1 MKHRVAAVFLTVC
14 LLLSLLAVPAAAAGR
29 YSDVPEGDWAAEVIE
44 KATEYGLIQGKGDGT
59 FGYGEYMNRASFVTV
74 LCRMF
79 GWEMVSPE
87 KPSFSDC
94 PPGEWYYS
102 AVETALANGAIDSG
116 LYFRPDDDISRQDMA
131 VMLVRALGYENLAL
145 TQASAELPFADVTE
159 NRGYLALAYEFGVIN
174 GVAQA
179 DGSLLFLPGHSST
192 RQEAA
197 AMLVRVYEKYHA
209 DIEFL
214 HGFYAM
220 SSYGQIDMAGEM
232 DAVSLGW
239 ARMSLDESG
248 TPYVNQ
254 SASGGN
260 EWAVPQG
267 AELATDALEEAGVD
281 CNLSV
286 YAAGSDLTAILS
298 AGNRQTAVEQLVR
311 AAGDYVGL
319 TIDFEGLGASLRTP
333 FTQFM
338 TALRA
343 ALPEEKALWVC
354 VQPDEWYGGYDYRA
368 LGEICGKVILMA
380 HDYQDTNLP
389 QGWVGTSQT
398 RNAPAPINKV
408 YEALRAITDPDTGVA
423 DTGKIALAV
432 SISSVGLK
440 VDENGLL
447 ASTDIY
453 TPAPDTLAA
462 RMEQSDAVRTWDAAA
477 ATPYLTYSADGEHYK
492 VWYEDAQSIMAKV
505 NLAHMFG
512 VDGLSIWR
520 LGIIPN
526 YADTQSYDVWSAVQT
541 QRTGE

>member
-102 AVETALANGAIDSG
+102 AMETALANGAIDSG

-197 AMLVRVYEKYHA
+197 AMLVRVYERYHA

-220 SSYGQIDMAGEM
+220 SSYSQIDIAGEM

-298 AGNRQTAVEQLVR
+298 ADNRQTAVEQLVK
-311 AAGDYVGL
+311 AAGNYNGL
-319 TIDFEGLGASLRTP
+319 TIDFEGLGASLRTS

-343 ALPEEKALWVC
+343 ALPEGKALWVC
-354 VQPDEWYGGYDYRA
+354 VQPDEWYGGYDYRT

-423 DTGKIALAV
+423 DTGKIVLAV
-432 SISSVGLK
+432 SISSVGLR

-453 TPAPDTLAA
+453 TTAPHTLAA
-462 RMEQSDAVRTWDAAA
+462 RMKQSDAVRTWDAAA
-477 ATPYLTYSADGEHYK
+477 ATPYLTYSVDGEHYK
-492 VWYEDAQSIMAKV
+492 VWYEDAQSIMAKA

-520 LGIIPN
+520 LGIIPD
-526 YADTQSYDVWSAVQT
+526 YAGAQNYDVWSAVQT
-541 QRTGE
+541 QRAGE

>member
-1 MKHRVAAVFLTVC
+1 MVKRFCTGALAA
-14 LLLSLLAVPAAAAGR
+14 LLVLAAAPQPARAAFSDAAGH
-29 YSDVPEGDWAAEVIE
+29 WAAEIIE
-44 KATEYGLIQGKGDGT
+44 KAEDYGLIQGYPDGT
-59 FGYGEYMNRASFVTV
+59 FGVEDEITRGQFVTV

-131 VMLVRALGYENLAL
+131 VMLVRALGYDNLAL

-159 NRGYLALAYEFGVIN
+159 NKGYIALAYEFGIIN
-174 GVAQA
+174 GVKQA
-179 DGSLLFLPGHSST
+179 DGSLLFLPSHSST

-220 SSYGQIDMAGEM
+220 SSYSQIDMAGEM

-311 AAGDYVGL
+311 AAGEYAGL

-333 FTQFM
+333 FTQFKIG
-338 TALRA
+338 RA
-343 ALPEEKALWVC
+343 SCRERV
-354 VQPDEWYGGYDYRA
+354 
-368 LGEICGKVILMA
+368 
-380 HDYQDTNLP
+380 
-389 QGWVGTSQT
+389 
-398 RNAPAPINKV
+398 
-408 YEALRAITDPDTGVA
+408 
-423 DTGKIALAV
+423 
-432 SISSVGLK
+432 
-440 VDENGLL
+440 
-447 ASTDIY
+447 
-453 TPAPDTLAA
+453 
-462 RMEQSDAVRTWDAAA
+462 
-477 ATPYLTYSADGEHYK
+477 
-492 VWYEDAQSIMAKV
+492 
-505 NLAHMFG
+505 
-512 VDGLSIWR
+512 
-520 LGIIPN
+520 
-526 YADTQSYDVWSAVQT
+526 
-541 QRTGE
+541 

>member
-1 MKHRVAAVFLTVC
+1 MKRSVAAAFLTVC
-14 LLLSLLAVPAAAAGR
+14 MLLSLLVVPAAAAGG

-44 KATEYGLIQGKGDGT
+44 KATAYGLIEGKGDGT

-79 GWEMVSPE
+79 GWEMVKPE

-94 PPGEWYYS
+94 DPGKWYYS

-131 VMLVRALGYENLAL
+131 IMLVRALGYENLAL

-159 NRGYLALAYEFGVIN
+159 NKGYIALAYEFGIIN
-174 GVAQA
+174 GVKQA
-179 DGSLLFLPGHSST
+179 DGSLLFLPSHSST

-197 AMLVRVYEKYHA
+197 AMLVRVYDKYHA
-209 DIEFL
+209 DIDFL

-220 SSYGQIDMAGEM
+220 SSYSQIDMAKEM
-232 DAVSLGW
+232 DGVSLGW
-239 ARMSLDESG
+239 SRMSLDESG
-248 TPYVNQ
+248 KPYLNQ
-254 SASGGN
+254 TSTGGN
-260 EWAVPQG
+260 EWAVPQDS
-267 AELATDALEEAGVD
+267 ELATGALKEAGVD
-281 CNLSV
+281 YNLSV

-298 AGNRQTAVEQLVR
+298 ADNRQSVVEQLVK
-311 AAGDYVGL
+311 AAGNYNGL
-319 TIDFEGLGASLRTP
+319 TIDFEGLGTSLRTS

-343 ALPEEKALWVC
+343 ALPQGKALWVC
-354 VQPDEWYGGYDYRA
+354 VQPDEWYGGYDYKA
-368 LGEICGKVILMA
+368 LGETCDKVILMA

-398 RNAPAPINKV
+398 RNAPAPINNV
-408 YEALRAITDPDTGVA
+408 YEALCAITDPDTGVA
-423 DTGKIALAV
+423 DKSKIVLAV
-432 SISSVGLK
+432 SITSVGLK
-440 VDENGLL
+440 VDQNGLL

-453 TPAPDTLAA
+453 TPAPETLAA
-462 RMEQSDAVRTWDAAA
+462 RMKQSDAVRTWDAAA
-477 ATPYLTYSADGEHYK
+477 ATPYLTYSADGEYYK
-492 VWYEDAQSIMAKV
+492 VWYEDAQSIMAKA

-526 YADTQSYDVWSAVQT
+526 YADAQSYDVWSAVRT

>member
-1 MKHRVAAVFLTVC
+1 MKHRVAAAFLTVC
-14 LLLSLLAVPAAAAGR
+14 LLLTLAAVPAAAAGR
-29 YSDVPEGDWAAEVIE
+29 YSDVPAGDWAEEVIQ
-44 KATEYGLIQGKGDGT
+44 KATDYGLIEGKGDGT
-59 FGYGEYMNRASFVTV
+59 FGYGEYMNRASFVMV

-79 GWEMVSPE
+79 GWEMVSPD

-94 PPGEWYYS
+94 APGTWYYA

-116 LYFRPDDDISRQDMA
+116 IYFRPDDDISRQDMA

-145 TQASAELPFADVTE
+145 AQASAELPFADVTE
-159 NRGYLALAYEFGVIN
+159 NRGYIALAYEFGIIN
-174 GVAQA
+174 GVKQA

-197 AMLVRVYEKYHA
+197 AMLVRVYDKYHA
-209 DIEFL
+209 GIDFL

-220 SSYGQIDMAGEM
+220 SSYSQIDMAREM

-239 ARMSLDESG
+239 ARMTLDGSG
-248 TPYVNQ
+248 KPYLNQ
-254 SASGGN
+254 TSAGGN

-267 AELATDALEEAGVD
+267 SELATDALKGAGVTY
-281 CNLSV
+281 NLDV
-286 YAAGSDLTAILS
+286 YAAGDDLTGILS
-298 AGNRQTAVEQLVR
+298 AANRQAAVEQLVK
-311 AAGDYVGL
+311 AAGDYAGL
-319 TIDFEGLGASLRTP
+319 TIDFEGLGTSLRTS

-338 TALRA
+338 TALRS
-343 ALPEEKALWVC
+343 ALPQGKNLWVC
-354 VQPDEWYGGYDYRA
+354 VQPDEWYGGYDYHA
-368 LGEICGKVILMA
+368 LGETCDKVILMA

-398 RNAPAPINKV
+398 RNAPAPLNKV
-408 YEALRAITDPDTGVA
+408 YEALAAVTDPDTGVA
-423 DTGKIALAV
+423 DKNKIVLAV
-432 SISSVGLK
+432 SITSVGLK

-453 TPAPDTLAA
+453 TPAPATLAS
-462 RMEQSDAVRTWDAAA
+462 RMKQADAVRTWDAAA
-477 ATPYLTYSADGEHYK
+477 ATPYLTYSVDGEHYK

-520 LGIIPN
+520 LGIIPD
-526 YADTQSYDVWSAVQT
+526 YADVQNYDVWGAVQAA
-541 QRTGE
+541 RAGE

>member
-1 MKHRVAAVFLTVC
+1 MKHRVSAVLPAVC
-14 LLLSLLAVPAAAAGR
+14 LLLSLLAVPAAAAGG
-29 YSDVPEGDWAAEVIE
+29 YSDVPQGDWAEEVIQ
-44 KATEYGLIQGKGDGT
+44 KATDYGLIEGKGDGT

-79 GWEMVSPE
+79 GWEMVSPD

-94 PPGEWYYS
+94 APGTWYYA

-116 LYFRPDDDISRQDMA
+116 IYFRPDDDISRQDMA

-145 TQASAELPFADVTE
+145 AQASAELPFADVTE
-159 NRGYLALAYEFGVIN
+159 NRGYIALAYEFGIIN
-174 GVAQA
+174 GVPQP
-179 DGSLLFLPGHSST
+179 DGSLRFLPNHSST

-197 AMLVRVYEKYHA
+197 AMLVRVYDKYHA
-209 DIEFL
+209 GIDFL

-220 SSYGQIDMAGEM
+220 SSYSQIDMAREM

-239 ARMSLDESG
+239 ARMTLDESG
-248 TPYVNQ
+248 RPWLNQ
-254 SASGGN
+254 TSEGGN

-267 AELATDALEEAGVD
+267 AGLATGALEEAGVD

-298 AGNRQTAVEQLVR
+298 ADNRQAAAEELAE
-311 AAGDYVGL
+311 AAGDYAGL
-319 TIDFEGLGASLRTP
+319 TIDFEGLGASLRTS

-338 TALRA
+338 AALRS
-343 ALPEEKALWVC
+343 ALPEGKNLWVC

-368 LGEICGKVILMA
+368 LGETCDKVILMA

-408 YEALRAITDPDTGVA
+408 YEALCAITDPETGVA
-423 DTGKIALAV
+423 DTGKIVLAV
-432 SISSVGLK
+432 SITSVGLQ

-453 TPAPDTLAA
+453 TPAPDTLAS

-477 ATPYLTYSADGEHYK
+477 ATPYLTYSVDGEYYK

-505 NLAHMFG
+505 NLAHLFG
-512 VDGLSIWR
+512 VDSLSIWR
-520 LGIIPN
+520 LGIIPD
-526 YADTQSYDVWSAVQT
+526 YAEAQSYDVWGAVQAA
-541 QRTGE
+541 RTGA